1 MLIIPAIDIKD
12 GKCVRLR
19 QGMAHEVTVFGED
32 PVAMAR
38 YWESEGAR
46 YLHIV
51 DLDGAF
57 QGKPVH
63 RGIIEE
69 IMRAVRIPVEVGGG
83 LRTDEDIQA
92 MLDAGADRVVIGT
105 RACCDVSTLTE
116 LATAFGPRLAVS
128 IDAREGRV
136 QIKGWVETTPL
147 RAVDLARR
155 AQTAG
160 IRWIVYTDTAKD
172 GTLSGLNLT
181 AIAQL
186 CDATECQIIASGGVS
201 SKEDVASLNRLG
213 KSNLVGVIIG
223 RALYER
229 QVFLKDLQA

>member
-1 MLIIPAIDIKD
+1 MLIIPAVDIKE

-19 QGMAHEVTVFGED
+19 QGIAHEVTVFGDD
-32 PVAMAR
+32 PIAMAR
-38 YWESEGAR
+38 HWESEGAL

-63 RGIIEE
+63 RALIEE
-69 IMRAVRIPVEVGGG
+69 IIRAVRIPVEVGGG
-83 LRTDEDIQA
+83 LRTNDDIRA

-105 RACCDVSTLTE
+105 RACCNVAALTE
-116 LATAFGPRLAVS
+116 LATSFGPRLAIS

-160 IRWIVYTDTAKD
+160 IRWIIYTDTAKD
-172 GTLSGLNLT
+172 GTMSGLNLS

-186 CDATECQIIASGGVS
+186 CDATACQIIASGGVS
-201 SKEDVASLNRLG
+201 SKEDVASLERLG

-223 RALYER
+223 RALYEK
-229 QVFLKDLQA
+229 QVSLKELT